1 MARAWTYGLRYTDDS
16 SVSSLS
22 DSLREKFMRMLMTVS
37 IPVESGNRA
46 IADGSLPKIVQS
58 ILEEQKPE
66 AAYFT
71 TVNGTRTAYV
81 VVDMKSA
88 SDLPALAEPWFLA
101 LNASVETT
109 PAMNVQDLGAAGPG
123 MESAVRKY
131 GALVRGAGA
140 D

>member
-1 MARAWTYGLRYTDDS
+1 M
-16 SVSSLS
+16 
-22 DSLREKFMRMLMTVS
+22 KVS

-46 IADGSLPKIVQS
+46 VLDGSLPKIIQS

-66 AAYFT
+66 AAYFASE
-71 TVNGTRTAYV
+71 NGKRTGYII
-81 VVDMKSA
+81 VDMKSA
-88 SDLPALAEPWFLA
+88 SDLPGLAEPWFLA

-109 PAMNVQDLGAAGPG
+109 PAMTVQDLAAAGPG

-131 GALVRGAGA
+131 GSAARGAGA